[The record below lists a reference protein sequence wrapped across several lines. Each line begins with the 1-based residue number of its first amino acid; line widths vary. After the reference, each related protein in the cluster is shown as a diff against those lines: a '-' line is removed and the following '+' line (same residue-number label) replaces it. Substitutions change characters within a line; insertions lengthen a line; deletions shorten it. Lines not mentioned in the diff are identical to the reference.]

1 MKEMV
6 DFFKALGCEWRIR
19 LVEILSEN
27 NKCMCEIE
35 AEFPIDKTTLSR
47 HLKALKDAGIVRE
60 ERDGARKNLFV
71 TDERILA
78 VIELVKKI
86 AEDRKAD
93 SQAGG

>member
-1 MKEMV
+1 
-6 DFFKALGCEWRIR
+6 
-19 LVEILSEN
+19 
-27 NKCMCEIE
+27 MCEIK